1 MSFSART
8 LLDNPQTFS
17 RWLRAELLG
26 YLRCP
31 EDVRDAVRERLRQ
44 DPSFTDWCDLLDE
57 LEAGGEVMR
66 QAVRDSLEATTR
78 PVH

>member
-8 LLDNPQTFS
+8 LLDDPQTFS
-17 RWLRAELLG
+17 LWLRAELLG

-44 DPSFTDWCDLLDE
+44 DPSFADWCDLLDE
-57 LEAGGEVMR
+57 LEAGGEATR
-66 QAVRDSLEATTR
+66 QAVRDSIEATTR
-78 PVH
+78 PIH

>member
-8 LLDNPQTFS
+8 LLDNPQTS
-17 RWLRAELLG
+17 RPWLRAELLG

-31 EDVRDAVRERLRQ
+31 EDVRDAVRERLRE

-57 LEAGGEVMR
+57 IEAGGEAMR
-66 QAVRDSLEATTR
+66 QAVVDSLEAITR
-78 PVH
+78 PVR